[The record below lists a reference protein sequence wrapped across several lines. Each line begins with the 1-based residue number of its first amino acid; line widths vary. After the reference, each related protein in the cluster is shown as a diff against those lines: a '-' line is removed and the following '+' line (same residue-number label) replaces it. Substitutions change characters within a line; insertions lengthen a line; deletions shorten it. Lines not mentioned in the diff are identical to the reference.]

1 MSQHPSWSNTKLSA
15 PCIVHHG
22 ILLNKRDIERLLGD
36 LDCVRYTYWDGGQL
50 LGEGEGR
57 LMEVFADPQQ
67 STLVVNRSL
76 YVNLCSFD
84 YMEVT
89 QTAAQEACFELIQE
103 HRRLCLMPMVKS
115 SESTSSDDDLD
126 VSELEAVVA
135 EVLSADWD
143 LQLDDEDHL

>member
-1 MSQHPSWSNTKLSA
+1 MSQHSSWGNTKLSA
-15 PCIVHHG
+15 PCIVHCG
-22 ILLNKRDIERLLGD
+22 ILLNQRDMERLLSD
-36 LDCVRYTYWDGGQL
+36 LEFVRYSYWDGDQL

-67 STLVVNRSL
+67 ATLVVNRSL
-76 YVNLCSFD
+76 YINLCSFD
-84 YMEVT
+84 YMEVK
-89 QTAAQEACFELIQE
+89 QTADQQPCFELIQD
-103 HRRLCLMPMVKS
+103 HRHLCLIPIVKS
-115 SESTSSDDDLD
+115 LEPNPPDELD